1 MDRNNALTLPLL
13 DYLAYRA
20 GCTYLSDL
28 RYLSRWEKVQ
38 LAQTLEQIAV
48 EAASLRVWNDAL
60 DYLAQAPP
68 EQTAEAARAR
78 LLTALSQPVVKN

>member
-1 MDRNNALTLPLL
+1 MGRNNALTLTLL
-13 DYLAYRA
+13 EYLSYRA

-28 RYLSRWEKVQ
+28 RYLNRWEKVQ

-68 EQTAEAARAR
+68 EQTAEEARAR
-78 LLTALSQPVVKN
+78 LSDCLAR